1 MKIKLFAHAATA
13 CSRGVKRHEI
23 AHLTNNGFDSFV
35 AILCAARAL
44 PAPGNL
50 NLVASNAGLT
60 TSENS
65 NIAYCSSGSPNQ
77 VLIHA
82 ARTKGLGQGKS
93 LGMFRKI
100 A

>member
-13 CSRGVKRHEI
+13 CSRGVKRQI

-44 PAPGNL
+44 PAPVNL
-50 NLVASNAGLT
+50 NLVASNEGLT

-65 NIAYCSSGSPNQ
+65 NIAYCSRSPNQ
-77 VLIHA
+77 VLI
-82 ARTKGLGQGKS
+82 RTLCAP
-93 LGMFRKI
+93 LVRANLRECFN
-100 A
+100 